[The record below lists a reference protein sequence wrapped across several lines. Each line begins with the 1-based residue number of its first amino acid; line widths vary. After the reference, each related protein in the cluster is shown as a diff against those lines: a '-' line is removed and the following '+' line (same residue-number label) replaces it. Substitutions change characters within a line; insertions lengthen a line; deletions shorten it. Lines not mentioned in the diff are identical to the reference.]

1 MTELLVALC
10 AVFLVVMGGK
20 ALGGAKLANVIVFDD
35 GADLANVS
43 CSVPAIHASEIVA
56 WLKALD
62 GTLSEADVE
71 KTFSAI
77 KAQMTRK

>member
-10 AVFLVVMGGK
+10 AVFL
-20 ALGGAKLANVIVFDD
+20 
-35 GADLANVS
+35 
-43 CSVPAIHASEIVA
+43 VA